1 MLEHLLPG
9 ASAEGFAALPL
20 RAPDPGPITVMAQ
33 RLEPFIAAALDAVP
47 AADLPDFVVDGAPAA
62 VAPAIER
69 EIAACGLGP
78 PWLAAWL
85 AASAAFQARLYGE
98 LAGTQR
104 IRLRLETITD
114 DACERFH
121 TDNVGLRLLCTYRG
135 PGTQWLDPKTVA
147 HASPDRA
154 ISATA
159 VRHLE
164 RGAVAL
170 IRGSRDPAR
179 PGLLH
184 RSPPIAGTGI
194 VRLLLVVDDAG

>member
-1 MLEHLLPG
+1 M
-9 ASAEGFAALPL
+9 AMEGMVSGCLMSLF
-20 RAPDPGPITVMAQ
+20 Q
-33 RLEPFIAAALDAVP
+33 
-47 AADLPDFVVDGAPAA
+47 
-62 VAPAIER
+62 
-69 EIAACGLGP
+69 
-78 PWLAAWL
+78 PWQ
-85 AASAAFQARLYGE
+85 AASMIASQVSTMRFDGE
-98 LAGTQR
+98 LAGTER

-121 TDNVGLRLLCTYRG
+121 TDNVRLRLLCTHRG

-147 HASPDRA
+147 HASHDQA

-184 RSPPIAGTGI
+184 RSPPIAGTGM
-194 VRLLLVVDDAG
+194 VRLPLVVDEAG